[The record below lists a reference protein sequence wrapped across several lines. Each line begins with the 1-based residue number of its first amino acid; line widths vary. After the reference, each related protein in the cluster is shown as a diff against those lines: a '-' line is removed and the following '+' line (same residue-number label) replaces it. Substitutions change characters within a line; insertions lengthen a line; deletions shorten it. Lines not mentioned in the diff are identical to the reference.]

1 MDYVTCFGSI
11 YCSHK
16 ILIILDITFSFYRR
30 VPNSIELLTNM
41 LLIASIV
48 MLTHHT
54 TTVHSA
60 KPEVEGSIDEIT
72 YSSKPIYGQKTHYQY
87 ESKETNI
94 QRSHPLFILDLL
106 YGWPIYPTM
115 TDMNDGVLIKNSS
128 TTTGLENSTEELN
141 ELKSVFQYDMKET
154 ELDTK
159 MWWFYLSAIVGVFL
173 LSASLQLVIRCSNN
187 NVTKVVFFQGLG
199 VLVYSLAGI

>member
-1 MDYVTCFGSI
+1 
-11 YCSHK
+11 
-16 ILIILDITFSFYRR
+16 
-30 VPNSIELLTNM
+30 
-41 LLIASIV
+41 
-48 MLTHHT
+48 MLTHHS

-87 ESKETNI
+87 GSKETNI
-94 QRSHPLFILDLL
+94 QRSYPLFILDLL
-106 YGWPIYPTM
+106 YGWPIYPSM
-115 TDMNDGVLIKNSS
+115 TGKYYSMNNGLFIKNSS
-128 TTTGLENSTEELN
+128 ITSLENTTEELN
-141 ELKSVFQYDMKET
+141 QLKSVLHHSKET

-159 MWWFYLSAIVGVFL
+159 VWWVYLSAIVGVFL
-173 LSASLQLVIRCSNN
+173 VSASLQLVIRSSNN